1 MHSSVFGSSS
11 NKCLPRFLLPTDTL
25 GKEPMA
31 TVKGLSK
38 RYNSLYELSS
48 KQTIG
53 SQLYHA
59 TYGSLELLRP
69 WFPNIDPDHQ
79 QAKTWRTWHS
89 RREILLGT
97 WLGMAIA
104 VLLLN
109 FIFLIVAWIK
119 FPISQDR
126 ILTLYTG
133 SCSSVKTADT
143 LLHVLIN
150 VLSTLLLSAS
160 NGCLQ
165 LIVAPTRAEIDR
177 AHSRQIWLDIGILSF
192 RNLRYISKK
201 RVSIWSLLVLSSIP
215 LHFL

>member
-1 MHSSVFGSSS
+1 M
-11 NKCLPRFLLPTDTL
+11 
-25 GKEPMA
+25 GKEPTA
-31 TVKGLSK
+31 TAKGLSK
-38 RYNSLYELSS
+38 RLNSLYELSS

-97 WLGMAIA
+97 WLGIAVA

-109 FIFLIVAWIK
+109 FIFLIVVWVK

-143 LLHVLIN
+143 LLHILIN

-177 AHSRQIWLDIGILSF
+177 AHSWQIWLNIGILSF